1 MRFRTS
7 PSVSPNRLSA
17 CRACA
22 QGPPT
27 GAQLHTQDDIGH
39 ESRSEKVLPKTVR
52 LAHEW
57 AASLLLLEGTAE
69 QLLRA
74 LQLQSGLTLPK
85 DVHDDDRVN
94 VHVHE
99 LYLSIAAVV
108 GLIDDGARPDSNMPL
123 HTGRY
128 VRVTVANG
136 RKRLATMWLPSVP
149 VFRVSPSLMA

>member
-1 MRFRTS
+1 M
-7 PSVSPNRLSA
+7 
-17 CRACA
+17 
-22 QGPPT
+22 
-27 GAQLHTQDDIGH
+27 HTQDDIGH
-39 ESRSEKVLPKTVR
+39 ESRSENAFVSSDVSDLLSEARRLLREVLPKTVR

-99 LYLSIAAVV
+99 LYLSIAGVV